1 MGASV
6 CEPIAGACNS
16 AQEELLAALGRLRA
30 SLGAAEST
38 ASDAAAE
45 APFVRLASIFRLS
58 PFELDIL
65 LLCAGVELDAE
76 FPPLF
81 AAAQND
87 DRLRRPTFQLLLKLL
102 PEAHWSALL
111 PYAPLRHWKLIGLDA
126 SESLTSTSLR
136 IEEPVLHYL
145 VGLSCLDERLDG
157 LVELIDPPRILP
169 SSYRETAEKLAGL
182 CGSAPATTVVHL
194 QGTATRAKRSVAA
207 AACAAAGL
215 RLGVIRMPQFRSAL
229 EREPQLRE
237 PLIRVLGRDAALGGF
252 ALLID
257 AEDAAAPADLEAAAQ
272 LADRFPGFVMLCG
285 SGRFELHTRSVVS
298 GRVDR
303 PAAADQRA
311 LWKYALGES
320 GGSLEAE
327 IDRVSTQYAFEPET
341 ILKAGR
347 QIREHL
353 DGHGCGAL
361 PPGELLQQVCRSDSR
376 PDLDALAQRVETHA
390 GWNAIVLPEGN
401 LETLHAIA
409 AQVRQQ
415 GKVLHRWGFASQTS
429 RGLGISAL
437 FHGASGTGKTL
448 AAEVLAHELGLDLFR
463 IDLSQVVSKYI
474 GETEKNLRAV
484 FDAASHCGAV
494 LLFDEADALFGKRSE
509 VRDSHDRYANIEV
522 SYLLQRMEAY
532 RGLAILTTNLR
543 AGMDT
548 AFLRRIRFFVPFP
561 FPDQA
566 LRRRIWE
573 RMFPPEM
580 PAGALDFDK
589 LARLNMPGGNIRNV
603 ALNAAY
609 IAADRDE
616 PVGMAHLAIAARRES
631 AKLERPLSEAEIG
644 GWV

>member
-6 CEPIAGACNS
+6 CEPVASAGRS
-16 AQEELLAALGRLRA
+16 AQEELVAALRRLRT
-30 SLGAAEST
+30 SLGGAEST
-38 ASDAAAE
+38 VSDEAAD

-65 LLCAGVELDAE
+65 LLCAGVELDPELPA
-76 FPPLF
+76 LF
-81 AAAQND
+81 AAVQND

-111 PYAPLRHWKLIGLDA
+111 PHAPLRHWKLITLDA
-126 SESLTSTSLR
+126 PESLTSTFLR

-169 SSYRETAEKLAGL
+169 SSYRETAEKLAAL
-182 CGSAPATTVVHL
+182 CHSARATSVVQL
-194 QGTATRAKRSVAA
+194 QGTATKTKRSVAA
-207 AACAAAGL
+207 TACAAAGL
-215 RLGVIRMPQFRSAL
+215 RLGVIRIPQFRSAL
-229 EREPQLRE
+229 EREPLLRE
-237 PLIRVLGRDAALGGF
+237 PLLRVLGRDAALGGF

-257 AEDAAAPADLEAAAQ
+257 AEDAAPADLEAAAH
-272 LADRFPGFVMLCG
+272 LADRFPGFAMLCG

-298 GRVDR
+298 IHVDR

-320 GGSLEAE
+320 GASLDAE
-327 IDRVSTQYAFEPET
+327 IDRVSTQYAFDAET

-353 DGHGCGAL
+353 DGHGGGAL
-361 PPGELLQQVCRSDSR
+361 PPGELLHQVCRSDSR

-390 GWNAIVLPEGN
+390 GWNAIVLPEAS
-401 LETLHAIA
+401 LETLQAIA

-415 GKVLHRWGFASQTS
+415 GKVLDRWGFASQTS

-448 AAEVLAHELGLDLFR
+448 ASEILAHELGLDLFR

-494 LLFDEADALFGKRSE
+494 LLFDEADALFGKRTE

-573 RMFPPEM
+573 RTFPPEM
-580 PAGALDFDK
+580 PAGRLDFDK

-609 IAADRDE
+609 IAADRNE
-616 PVGMAHLAIAARRES
+616 PVSMVHLAIAARRES